1 MIKTLRLAVLA
12 AAFIC
17 LTFSSCK
24 EPAAEV
30 EAPEYVLDMEQVPLL
45 DSKADI
51 RPLKPEAQK
60 WLSTWPEYQN
70 FKELIS
76 QYERISMSEAL
87 QNSQE
92 LESMARLMKDSIR
105 LEELDVPSIR
115 MRLNVLHN
123 ESLRL
128 WDMSQITSI
137 TAEEVAAENE
147 NLINAYSA
155 LNLKINDLMKLQ
167 KLNASLDELYTFPSY
182 DLDSLFEEQKTSKP
196 QIKATDGDQLKDS
209 LKTDQIKDSVQ
220 VDTVNQL

>member
-1 MIKTLRLAVLA
+1 
-12 AAFIC
+12 
-17 LTFSSCK
+17 
-24 EPAAEV
+24 
-30 EAPEYVLDMEQVPLL
+30 
-45 DSKADI
+45 
-51 RPLKPEAQK
+51 
-60 WLSTWPEYQN
+60 
-70 FKELIS
+70 
-76 QYERISMSEAL
+76 
-87 QNSQE
+87 
-92 LESMARLMKDSIR
+92 MARLMKDSIR

-196 QIKATDGDQLKDS
+196 QIKATEGDQFKDS
-209 LKTDQIKDSVQ
+209 LKTDQMKDSVQ
-220 VDTVNQL
+220 ADTVNQL